1 MDEELR
7 RRLQATAN
15 AEPADYSWAGSESRW
30 RSFTYALAGIV
41 YVLRTQTNTR
51 IMSAATIAVVV
62 AGWWVGIDGLRWA
75 VLVFA
80 LALVWVAEFINAAIE
95 AVTNISA
102 PSFHPL
108 AKVAKDVAAG
118 AVLVASVAA
127 LLIGALILAP
137 PLFDKLSA
145 GFSPHW

>member
-7 RRLQATAN
+7 RRLRATA
-15 AEPADYSWAGSESRW
+15 ETDPADFRWAGGESRW
-30 RSFTYALAGIV
+30 RSFTYALAGIA
-41 YVLRTQTNTR
+41 YVLRTQANTR
-51 IMSAATIAVVV
+51 IMGAATIAVVI
-62 AGWWVGIDGLRWA
+62 AGWWAGIGALHWA
-75 VLVFA
+75 ALVFA
-80 LALVWVAEFINAAIE
+80 LALVWVAECINAAIE
-95 AVTNISA
+95 AATDIAA

-137 PLFDKLSA
+137 PLVDKLSA
-145 GFSPHW
+145 GFSLH